1 MPVRVI
7 RGGIG
12 SEKSRMCMEEI
23 RAVHEKKPQNRC
35 IMLVPDHYSFET
47 EKAFVD
53 TFGGTGLN
61 NIDVMTPRKMAVS
74 FLSARDLKYLTESGR
89 QMLISRAIRTCISED
104 NSSPLIR
111 TMRTPGFVNV
121 MESLISEMKRYCV
134 TPGMLIKSTETVK
147 NDVLKNKLDAA
158 AHIYSAYNEFFQNGA
173 YTDSGDDLLRI
184 AEYIRQSDEFN
195 EELYVWADRFDEFF
209 PQHIAIFNAMAD
221 KGVNLTIG
229 INYPPDDGKYEVLS
243 GAYEQLRQLKGYEG
257 DIICKERLSH
267 VKSSEIKF
275 LLSNYGDA
283 DKHYTDEVNDISLFI
298 GRDAYAETE
307 HTAAEILRLVREE
320 GYRYRDIAV
329 VCGNGAAVSHIV
341 KAVFDEY
348 RIPYFS
354 DETITLADHPIAMQ
368 LLSVFDIL
376 EDEWSYNSV
385 MRYLRSGFIYDENYK
400 HFDRA
405 EIDRIDNYALKY
417 GVRGRKRWLEDTWLE
432 EANDFE
438 RVWGEEKKAECDEK
452 LNAVKK
458 LMMTPLI
465 SLHKKIKKAHTAR
478 GYALAVFELLEDINM
493 YGGLKKDVV
502 HFRRSGRND
511 EAQQFSEI
519 WNLIIETLDQSVVTM
534 REREMPFAEYG
545 EYIKSGLS
553 KCVIK
558 TIPSA
563 LDSVCVGSVERS
575 TAAAVKALFV
585 TDAVNGTYP
594 NDIVD
599 EGFFSNADR
608 NILKED
614 CQISLAPDTKKRML
628 HQYFKVYK
636 AIAPVTDKLFFSYH
650 VQNSEGGALRPS
662 GLISD
667 IREMFEKLEVKDNII
682 TDFSD
687 KSYIS
692 SPDATI
698 HRLLINKSSNGT
710 AVKTAEW
717 ESAYRWFKNNEKYD
731 SKLLLL
737 ETASKYSQRKTKIG
751 VNNALKLF
759 GSGDTVYSA
768 SRLNVYAQ
776 CPFSYFMQYGLN
788 AKEQEI
794 SGIAAND
801 FGSCAHRF
809 IQEFCMRVEDGAQT
823 AEEKSEK
830 WRRLSDSERN
840 GCIDEIAAET
850 KEKMRFFASEDAE
863 KRVDII
869 DRITKTVKSS
879 AAVVHKSLSE
889 GRYTT
894 NGYEREFE
902 KVKVGDGVYIKGVVD
917 RVDVYDD
924 GKKEY
929 IRIIDYKTG
938 NTGFDIK
945 NILNRVNMQMIIY
958 AIAVK
963 KAETEIKSR
972 ETSVSGI
979 FYNRIK
985 DNRISSHDAA
995 SAEREHTKDMRLD
1008 GVMFA
1013 KTDADGYIDM
1023 DSLYAVDEGMRDFYE
1038 NGIRYESDF
1047 TPLTMTQKKEVRG
1060 VRTEREGEALMQYVS
1075 DKVLEIDSEIKR
1087 GEFEVSPYE
1096 EDDMTSSCSYCAFKE
1111 ACVFERENAQV
1122 RKKKNTKGD
1131 CWQRIVEEGGG
1142 EE

>member
-23 RAVHEKKPQNRC
+23 RAVHEKFPQSRC

-104 NSSPLIR
+104 NSSSLIR

-134 TPGMLIKSTETVK
+134 TPEMLIKSTETVK

-158 AHIYSAYNEFFQNGA
+158 ARIYSAYNEFFQNGA
-173 YTDSGDDLLRI
+173 YTDSGDDLLRV

-195 EELYVWADRFDEFF
+195 EGLYVWADRFDEFF
-209 PQHIAIFNAMAD
+209 PQHMAIFNAMAD
-221 KGVNLTIG
+221 KGVNLTVG
-229 INYPPDDGKYEVLS
+229 INYPPDDEKYEVVS

-257 DIICKERLSH
+257 DIICKEKLRH
-267 VKSSEIKF
+267 VKSGEIKF

-329 VCGNGAAVSHIV
+329 ICGNGAAVSHIV

-438 RVWGEEKKAECDEK
+438 RVWGEEEKTECDEK

-458 LMMTPLI
+458 LMMTPLM
-465 SLHKKIKKAHTAR
+465 SLHKKIKKTHTAH

-502 HFRRSGRND
+502 HFRGSGRND

-534 REREMPFAEYG
+534 RKREMSFAEYG
-545 EYIKSGLS
+545 EYIKAGLS

-585 TDAVNGTYP
+585 TGAVNGTYP

-614 CQISLAPDTKKRML
+614 CQISLAPDTKKRMV

-662 GLISD
+662 GLIAD
-667 IREMFEKLEVKDNII
+667 VREMFEKLVVKDDII

-717 ESAYRWFKNNEKYD
+717 ESVYRWFKNNEKYD

-776 CPFSYFMQYGLN
+776 CPFSYFIEYTLK
-788 AKEQEI
+788 AKERKI
-794 SGIAAND
+794 LKIGAPDI
-801 FGSCAHRF
+801 GSIMHAVLERF
-809 IQEFCMRVEDGAQT
+809 TKLIEHEHINWKQ
-823 AEEKSEK
+823 
-830 WRRLSDSERN
+830 
-840 GCIDEIAAET
+840 IDEEYIQSAISAIMDDLGEKIFRGSALDGKSSRYVMLRLKRNLIRCAKLLVMHIASGNFEPAGSEV
-850 KEKMRFFASEDAE
+850 RFGDDGEIEAVVMDLSSG
-863 KRVDII
+863 KKLKIRGMI
-869 DRITKTVKSS
+869 DRIDKC
-879 AAVVHKSLSE
+879 E
-889 GRYTT
+889 MP
-894 NGYEREFE
+894 
-902 KVKVGDGVYIKGVVD
+902 DGTYY
-917 RVDVYDD
+917 RV
-924 GKKEY
+924 
-929 IRIIDYKTG
+929 IDYKSG
-938 NTGFDIK
+938 RKSFSLENVYNALD
-945 NILNRVNMQMIIY
+945 LQLVVYLEAAMQND
-958 AIAVK
+958 K
-963 KAETEIKSR
+963 KAKPAGMLYFHIHEPMKRTETRLTQQEAEDEYNKMMKLDGLLLNDEEVLRSMDKTLNSGFLPVSMTKSGEIRITKSLATMSR
-972 ETSVSGI
+972 FEVLFRYVKSELKKIGDS
-979 FYNRIK
+979 
-985 DNRISSHDAA
+985 ISSGKIDIMPCRSGGA
-995 SAEREHTKDMRLD
+995 S
-1008 GVMFA
+1008 
-1013 KTDADGYIDM
+1013 
-1023 DSLYAVDEGMRDFYE
+1023 
-1038 NGIRYESDF
+1038 
-1047 TPLTMTQKKEVRG
+1047 P
-1060 VRTEREGEALMQYVS
+1060 
-1075 DKVLEIDSEIKR
+1075 
-1087 GEFEVSPYE
+1087 
-1096 EDDMTSSCSYCAFKE
+1096 CSYCAYK
-1111 ACVFERENAQV
+1111 CVCKFDVTKDNNSYRECRSAGNDEV
-1122 RKKKNTKGD
+1122 WEMMNGR
-1131 CWQRIVEEGGG
+1131 E
-1142 EE
+1142 